1 MWRSREPRYDVASGI
16 SQGARDYQE
25 DAITADFPVGSEAG
39 FVVLADG
46 MGGHAAG
53 DVASKI
59 VLTEVY
65 SELKFHFAD
74 VEAFET
80 RAPEILRNV
89 ADLAN
94 ETLRQHTRTHPETE
108 GMGATLVVPALV
120 ENRLYWISVGDSP
133 LFLFRAGKLSQLN
146 EDHSMA
152 PQIDFMVKSG
162 LMDAQVG
169 ANHPDRNCLISVLM
183 GTRIPKVDCP
193 AKPVD
198 LRAGDIVICAS
209 DGLQFLTNAQI
220 EKVVNKYSKKRST
233 EIAERLLEELVR
245 MDDPDQDNIS
255 FTIIKVNDASVR
267 AKEARIPRPSM
278 AVARPKRLTTV
289 VANPMVLPLNIP
301 QIDRMGQE
309 PEVRPVPVPSRQ
321 HVIPHDP
328 RPAPAPAAASKA
340 MEIIE
345 VLRAAP
351 GASSAPMHAPMHA
364 PGIAP
369 VPVSPTQNVREDTGT
384 EDLSPVR
391 LRPRRVIVIK

>member
-1 MWRSREPRYDVASGI
+1 MMWRSREPRYDVASGI

-25 DAITADFPVGSEAG
+25 DAITADFPVGAEAG

-74 VEAFET
+74 VEAFEH
-80 RAPEILRNV
+80 RAPDILRGV

-108 GMGATLVVPALV
+108 GMGATLVVPCLV
-120 ENRLYWISVGDSP
+120 ENRLWWISVGDSP
-133 LFLFRAGKLSQLN
+133 LFLFRGGKLTQLN

-162 LMDAQVG
+162 LMDAEVA

-183 GTRIPKVDCP
+183 GTRIPKIDCP
-193 AKPVD
+193 TKPHE
-198 LRAGDIVICAS
+198 LRAGDIVICSS
-209 DGLQFLTNAQI
+209 DGLQFLTTAQI
-220 EKVVNKYSKKRST
+220 EKVVNKYRKSRST
-233 EIAERLLEELVR
+233 EIAERLLEELVKL
-245 MDDPDQDNIS
+245 DDPDQDNIS
-255 FTIIKVNDASVR
+255 FTIIKVNDASTRTRENRV
-267 AKEARIPRPSM
+267 PRPSM

-289 VANPMVLPLNIP
+289 VADPALLQMPPPPLSLPGSEPPP
-301 QIDRMGQE
+301 QPEAAKGEILDPEPTRSRVVVREVSPKDDTGQ
-309 PEVRPVPVPSRQ
+309 
-321 HVIPHDP
+321 DD
-328 RPAPAPAAASKA
+328 
-340 MEIIE
+340 
-345 VLRAAP
+345 L
-351 GASSAPMHAPMHA
+351 SSA
-364 PGIAP
+364 
-369 VPVSPTQNVREDTGT
+369 
-384 EDLSPVR
+384 R